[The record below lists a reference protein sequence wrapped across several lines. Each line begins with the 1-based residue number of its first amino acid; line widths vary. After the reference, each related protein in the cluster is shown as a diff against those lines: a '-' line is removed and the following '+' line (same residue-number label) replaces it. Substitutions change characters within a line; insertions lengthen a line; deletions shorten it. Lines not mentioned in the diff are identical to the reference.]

1 MIPYVFFSFLTSLHI
16 SQQKFSFLSD
26 TCQVLPYSPI
36 LSVCTFTEHHCLPST
51 FSRKLLTALPSEL
64 TWYLVWQLVS
74 HWLHTTLC
82 HGYPV
87 MPDFS
92 YCSYSLLRFLRG
104 AIIYSPT
111 LCFSVPHKISALLRQ
126 GLKPNICF
134 LRLLKVGKLDRIWT
148 HETQA
153 DFLSLLLCDPCK
165 VLLVVDLR
173 FLILIHCYYY

>member
-1 MIPYVFFSFLTSLHI
+1 MSSFALYSCPVCLHITSLFAQHLL
-16 SQQKFSFLSD
+16 QEASD
-26 TCQVLPYSPI
+26 SPAFWAHVI
-36 LSVCTFTEHHCLPST
+36 PG
-51 FSRKLLTALPSEL
+51 LTARESLAPH
-64 TWYLVWQLVS
+64 YPVS
-74 HWLHTTLC
+74 WIFT
-82 HGYPV
+82 V

-104 AIIYSPT
+104 AIIYSPI
-111 LCFSVPHKISALLRQ
+111 LYFSVPHKISALLIQ

-153 DFLSLLLCDPCK
+153 DFPSLLLCDPCK